1 MKHILAAL
9 DLTAHA
15 DRAFERASM
24 LAAAHGA
31 KLTLVHI
38 VDSNVLRYEDEGGAL
53 AEAMKAKAEVR
64 LAGYTDR
71 LDPESQSTVD
81 SHVVIGKA
89 WEEII
94 AVADRVES
102 DLIVIGLHHV
112 KPIKDAF
119 RGTTAE
125 RVIRSCSRPILMV
138 RDKPGGPYRKVV
150 AATDFSLCSAHALEA
165 GLRIAPDAAFT
176 LLHVFE
182 TPFPALIRFS
192 EAEVDQYKRPLIERA
207 RQEAAEAMDAFRRGH
222 DAFEASITPMLERDE
237 AVHGISKAVQDQ
249 KADLLVMG
257 TRGRTG
263 LVRAMVGSV
272 ALTFLQ
278 NPPCDVLVAH

>member
-15 DRAFERASM
+15 DCAFERASM

-38 VDSNVLRYEDEGGAL
+38 VDSNVLRYEDEGGTL
-53 AEAMKAKAEVR
+53 AEAMKAKAELR

-71 LDPESQSTVD
+71 LDPESQSAVD
-81 SHVVIGKA
+81 SHVIIGKA

-125 RVIRSCSRPILMV
+125 RDRACA
-138 RDKPGGPYRKVV
+138 PGG
-150 AATDFSLCSAHALEA
+150 AAGSRRCDPPHEGRAS
-165 GLRIAPDAAFT
+165 APDGRRDFR
-176 LLHVFE
+176 LG
-182 TPFPALIRFS
+182 S
-192 EAEVDQYKRPLIERA
+192 RA
-207 RQEAAEAMDAFRRGH
+207 RRC
-222 DAFEASITPMLERDE
+222 
-237 AVHGISKAVQDQ
+237 V
-249 KADLLVMG
+249 
-257 TRGRTG
+257 
-263 LVRAMVGSV
+263 
-272 ALTFLQ
+272 
-278 NPPCDVLVAH
+278 